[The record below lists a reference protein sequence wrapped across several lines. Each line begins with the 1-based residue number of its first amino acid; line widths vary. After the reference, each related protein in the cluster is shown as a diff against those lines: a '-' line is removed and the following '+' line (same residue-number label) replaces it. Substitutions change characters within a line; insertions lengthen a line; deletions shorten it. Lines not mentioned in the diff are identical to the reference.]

1 MLTKIGGETVG
12 VSRPRVLL
20 VAQWFIRLALAAGF
34 LSAVADRFG
43 LWGSPG
49 APNVEWG
56 DWTSFVNYVAQLNWF
71 VPRAVVPAL
80 AWAATAAE
88 VLVAVGLLIG
98 WRLPWVALAAGL
110 LLLSFALTMAMATGI
125 KSPLD
130 ASVFAAAAGA
140 FLLAALTAPP
150 TLAPPPGRL
159 PGAAR

>member
-1 MLTKIGGETVG
+1 MPTRNGWEMVG
-12 VSRPRVLL
+12 VSRARALL

-34 LSAVADRFG
+34 LSAVADRLG

-49 APNVEWG
+49 APNVAWG
-56 DWTSFVNYVAQLNWF
+56 DWTSFVDYVARLNWF

-130 ASVFAAAAGA
+130 ASVFAASAGA

-150 TLAPPPGRL
+150 TLAAPPGHPPRS
-159 PGAAR
+159 AR

>member
-1 MLTKIGGETVG
+1 MPTRNGWEMVG
-12 VSRPRVLL
+12 VSRARALL

-34 LSAVADRFG
+34 LSAVADRLG

-49 APNVEWG
+49 APNVAWG
-56 DWTSFVNYVAQLNWF
+56 DWTSFVDYVARLNWF
-71 VPRAVVPAL
+71 VPRAAVPAL

-130 ASVFAAAAGA
+130 ASVFAASAGA

-150 TLAPPPGRL
+150 TLAAPPGHPPRS
-159 PGAAR
+159 AR